1 MRMNDVFLFEFL
13 VILYLKIKKCILLVN
28 DEVSFK
34 VFSVKMII
42 VMIVIGSLVLCVDI
56 DVCVVLNL
64 L

>member
-1 MRMNDVFLFEFL
+1 MNDVFLFEFL

-28 DEVSFK
+28 DVVSFK

>member
-1 MRMNDVFLFEFL
+1 MNDVFLFEFL

-28 DEVSFK
+28 DVVIFK

>member
-28 DEVSFK
+28 DVVSFK

-64 L
+64 F

>member
-1 MRMNDVFLFEFL
+1 MNDVFLFEFL

-28 DEVSFK
+28 DVVSFK

-64 L
+64 F

>member
-34 VFSVKMII
+34 VFSIKMII

>member
-28 DEVSFK
+28 DVVSFK